1 MPSIASPP
9 PFNTLFDAKP
19 GTPVPVGLGIVRL
32 TAPNASVY
40 TFTGTN
46 SYLVGE
52 DEIFVIDPGPA
63 DKNHLSA
70 LLRAIGGKKVVAVLV
85 THTHKDHSSLARSL
99 ADNCKAP
106 LWFGG
111 RHRLSR
117 PKRPFE
123 INQLQR
129 ACDWDLVPDRVLG
142 DGDILKAGATEIE
155 VVGTPGHCANH
166 LCFGVVGTPY
176 LFSGDHVM
184 GWNST
189 LVATPDG
196 SMREY
201 LSSLDRLI
209 SAPWT
214 QYLPGHGDAIPETK
228 GGANG
233 RDFSR
238 ALKKHRLL
246 RNQQILDAV
255 EAGASG
261 VGEVVDRLYPHVS
274 MKTRIAARMTVVAH
288 LELLEEEGSLNIRR
302 SLLGKTRLSLT
313 NKI

>member
-1 MPSIASPP
+1 MPSIAPSP
-9 PFNTLFDAKP
+9 PFNTRFDAQP
-19 GTPVPVGLGIVRL
+19 GIPVPVGPGIVRL
-32 TAPNASVY
+32 TAPNASAY

-52 DEIFVIDPGPA
+52 DEIFVIDPGPS
-63 DKNHLSA
+63 DKSHLSA

-85 THTHKDHSSLARSL
+85 THTHKDHSSAARSL
-99 ADNCKAP
+99 ADECKAP

-117 PKRPFE
+117 PRCLFE

-129 ACDWDLVPDRVLG
+129 ACDWDLVPDRVLRH
-142 DGDILKAGATEIE
+142 GDILKAGTTEIE

-166 LCFGVVGTPY
+166 LCFGIAGAPY
-176 LFSGDHVM
+176 LFSGEHVM

-214 QYLPGHGDAIPETK
+214 HYLPGHGDAIPEAGVGT
-228 GGANG
+228 NG
-233 RDFSR
+233 RDFAR

-255 EAGASG
+255 AGGASS
-261 VGEVVDRLYPHVS
+261 VGQVVNRLYPQAGT
-274 MKTRIAARMTVVAH
+274 KTRIAARMTVVAH
-288 LELLEEEGSLNIRR
+288 VELLEEEGDLDISR
-302 SLLGKTRLSLT
+302 LLPGRMRLSLSE
-313 NKI
+313 K